1 MMWFSGL
8 AVMLKK
14 IQFELFML
22 LFGLIFMLC
31 RIYEVVILLILLIG
45 QL

>member
-8 AVMLKK
+8 AVMLKN
-14 IQFELFML
+14 IQSELFML
-22 LFGLIFMLC
+22 ISDLIFMLY